1 MVAILCL
8 TLFFLLVI
16 YMIVHISRTRGF
28 YDNGIDDE
36 EEIVTTH
43 TTVTT
48 TTVDTPAPVA
58 QPAQPA
64 YTIVG
69 ELKRKKARNGQ
80 FYVMDPV
87 DKDKVFLNA
96 TDDLYEDGSGAIWKL
111 V

>member
-16 YMIVHISRTRGF
+16 YMIVHISRNRGYF
-28 YDNGIDDE
+28 DDGMDDE

-43 TTVTT
+43 TTTTT
-48 TTVDTPAPVA
+48 TTVDVPQAV
-58 QPAQPA
+58 AQPA

-69 ELKRKKARNGQ
+69 DLKRSKARNGQ
-80 FYVMDPV
+80 FYVTDPV
-87 DKDKVFLNA
+87 DKDKVFVNA
-96 TDDLYEDGSGAIWKL
+96 TDDLYEDGAGKIWQL